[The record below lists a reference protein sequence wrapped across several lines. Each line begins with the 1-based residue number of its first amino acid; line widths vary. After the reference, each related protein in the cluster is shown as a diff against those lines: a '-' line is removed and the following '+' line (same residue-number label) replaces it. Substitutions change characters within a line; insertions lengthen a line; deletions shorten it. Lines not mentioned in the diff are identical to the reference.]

1 MKNKQGIT
9 IAVLIVAIVG
19 LSIGFAAFSNT
30 LTISSSAS
38 VNPTNMMNVVFSS
51 SNSDAET
58 NPIVP
63 TLTPN
68 NVNNFTSTNG
78 EIIESGRTLSNLSA
92 AFTAPGQSVTYN
104 LYVYN
109 DGPYIAYL
117 TDLTMGSITCDAIEQ
132 QNASDNATD
141 TLVAAACEGM
151 SVSVT
156 IGETTLTSSGSLN
169 NQALQANG
177 GYVNASVTISYAEGS
192 SYVDGPMSV
201 TIGDIT
207 FTASSVAG
215 EVATPTEP
223 SEGDDSCVVTNVKSF
238 GSTCTY
244 SDLDSSGGITK
255 GDKVTC
261 GTEGF
266 YVIETPVSDTVKM
279 LAEWNLNVSEPGDI
293 EGLDGVPYSYT
304 YCASTVGYQ
313 DEHVRGTLGEN
324 PSSELL
330 PYTYSLTFEYGG
342 QSMTMPWAYGAVKFD
357 RATTGDYGYW
367 TTGDNHDL
375 NTSVYKQNNN
385 GSYPA
390 YVYDNNATLKTY
402 VDSYVGY
409 LNSALST
416 NATGRLITYE
426 EIEALGCSGNDYTCV
441 NSPATAPAWVYQTS
455 YWSGS
460 ARNSF
465 SVWYVRSNGAFS
477 NDFFDSRGS
486 NGNFGVRPVI
496 EISSSVIH

>member
-9 IAVLIVAIVG
+9 IAALIIAIVG

-30 LTISSSAS
+30 LNISSSAN
-38 VNPTNMMNVVFSS
+38 VNPENTMNVVFSS

-58 NPIVP
+58 DPIVP
-63 TLTPN
+63 SLSPN
-68 NVNNFTSTNG
+68 NVTGFTSTNG
-78 EIIESGRTLSNLSA
+78 TIVESGRTLSNLSA

-109 DGPYIAYL
+109 DGPYVAYL
-117 TDLTMGSITCDAIEQ
+117 TDLTMGSISCDAIPQ
-132 QNASDNATD
+132 QNESDNATD
-141 TLVAAACEGM
+141 SLVEAACRGM

-156 IGETTLTSSGSLN
+156 IGETTLTNSGSLN
-169 NQALQANG
+169 NQSLQANG

-215 EVATPTEP
+215 EVATPSEP
-223 SEGDDSCVVTNVKSF
+223 QEETCTVTNVKSF

-266 YVIETPVSDTVKM
+266 YVIETTVSDTVKM

-313 DEHVRGTLGEN
+313 DEHVRGSLGDE
-324 PSSELL
+324 PDESLL
-330 PYTYSLTFEYGG
+330 PYTYTLNVEFEGEQMSL
-342 QSMTMPWAYGAVKFD
+342 PWAYGLIKFD
-357 RATTGDYGYW
+357 TVTTGDYGYW
-367 TTGDNHDL
+367 APGGSL
-375 NTSVYKQNNN
+375 NTSTYTENTN
-385 GSYPA
+385 GGYPA
-390 YVYDNNATLKTY
+390 YVYDNNATLKTFVDTY
-402 VDSYVGY
+402 VRY

-426 EIEALGCSGNDYTCV
+426 EIEALGCRGNDHTCV
-441 NSPATAPAWVYQTS
+441 DSPATAPAWVYQTS

-460 ARNSF
+460 ADDSN
-465 SVWYVRSNGAFS
+465 SVWSVNSNGYF
-477 NDFFDSRGS
+477 NFGDFDDRG
-486 NGNFGVRPVI
+486 NRYGVRPVI
-496 EISSSVIH
+496 EISSSVIQTS

>member
-9 IAVLIVAIVG
+9 IAALITAILG

-30 LTISSSAS
+30 LNISSSAN
-38 VNPTNMMNVVFSS
+38 VNPENTMNVVFSS

-68 NVNNFTSTNG
+68 NVTNFTSTNG

-109 DGPYIAYL
+109 DGPYVAYL
-117 TDLTMGSITCDAIEQ
+117 RDLTMGSITCDAIPQ
-132 QNASDNATD
+132 QNANDTATES
-141 TLVAAACEGM
+141 LVVEACKGM
-151 SVSVT
+151 NVSVT
-156 IGETTLTSSGSLN
+156 IGTSTLTSSGSLN
-169 NQALQANG
+169 NQSLSANG
-177 GYVNASVTISYAEGS
+177 GYVNSSITISYVEGS
-192 SYVDGPMSV
+192 AYVDGPMSV

-215 EVATPTEP
+215 EVATPSEP
-223 SEGDDSCVVTNVKSF
+223 SEDDDSCVVTNVKSF

-244 SDLDSSGGITK
+244 SDLDSSGGITV

-266 YVIETPVSDTVKM
+266 YVIETPVSNTVKM

-304 YCASTVGYQ
+304 YCESTVGYQ
-313 DEHVRGTLGEN
+313 DSHVRGALDDENSENLHTLNVEYQGQ
-324 PSSELL
+324 PMALSW
-330 PYTYSLTFEYGG
+330 PYGL
-342 QSMTMPWAYGAVKFD
+342 VKFD
-357 RATTGDYGYW
+357 RVTTGDYGYW
-367 TTGDNHDL
+367 TIGDNHNL
-375 NTSVYKQNNN
+375 NTSVYTDNNN
-385 GSYPA
+385 GGYPA
-390 YVYDNNATLKTY
+390 YVYDNNATLKTF
-402 VDSYVGY
+402 VDDYVGY
-409 LNSALST
+409 LNSVIRGA
-416 NATGRLITYE
+416 NATGRLINTRE
-426 EIEALGCSGNDYTCV
+426 LETLGCSLNDYTCS
-441 NSPATAPAWVYQTS
+441 NSIYNWVYQTS
-455 YWSGS
+455 YWTGS
-460 ARNSF
+460 VGDSITVWGVNSDGGLNNYRDFNGRNA
-465 SVWYVRSNGAFS
+465 Y
-477 NDFFDSRGS
+477 
-486 NGNFGVRPVI
+486 GVRPVI

>member
-1 MKNKQGIT
+1 MKNRQGIT
-9 IAVLIVAIVG
+9 IAALIVAIIG

-30 LTISSSAS
+30 LTISSSAN
-38 VNPTNMMNVVFSS
+38 VNPTNTMNVVFSS

-58 NPIVP
+58 DPIVP
-63 TLTPN
+63 TKSPN
-68 NVNNFTSTNG
+68 NVTNFTSTNG
-78 EIIESGRTLSNLSA
+78 TIIESGRTLSNLSA

-109 DGPYIAYL
+109 DGPYVAYL
-117 TDLTMGSITCDAIEQ
+117 TDLNMGSISCDAIPQ
-132 QNASDNATD
+132 QNANDTATD
-141 TLVAAACEGM
+141 SLVDAACEGM
-151 SVSVT
+151 GVSVT

-169 NQALQANG
+169 NQSLQANG

-223 SEGDDSCVVTNVKSF
+223 SEDDDSCVVTDVKSF
-238 GSTCTY
+238 GACTY

-279 LAEWNLNVSEPGDI
+279 LAEWNLNVREEGDI
-293 EGLDGVPYSYT
+293 NGFDGVPYSYT

-313 DEHVRGTLGEN
+313 DSHVRGDLDNEDPNYSENMYTLTVEVEGEQMSQ
-324 PSSELL
+324 PW
-330 PYTYSLTFEYGG
+330 PYGI
-342 QSMTMPWAYGAVKFD
+342 VKFD
-357 RATTGDYGYW
+357 RVTTGDYGYW
-367 TTGDNHDL
+367 TREDNHYL
-375 NTSVYKQNNN
+375 NTSVYTSNNN
-385 GSYPA
+385 GEYPA
-390 YVYDNNATLKTY
+390 YVYDSNATLKTF
-402 VDSYVGY
+402 VDTYVGY
-409 LNSALST
+409 LNSQVSGA
-416 NATGRLITYE
+416 NATGRLINTSE
-426 EIEALGCSGNDYTCV
+426 LEALGCSMNDITCSD
-441 NSPATAPAWVYQTS
+441 SPATAPSWVYQTS
-455 YWSGS
+455 YWTGFANDNDDVWNVGTSGNLTS
-460 ARNSF
+460 D
-465 SVWYVRSNGAFS
+465 
-477 NDFFDSRGS
+477 DFNRGDRY
-486 NGNFGVRPVI
+486 GVRPVI

>member
-9 IAVLIVAIVG
+9 IAVLIIAIVG

-30 LTISSSAS
+30 LNISSSAN
-38 VNPTNMMNVVFSS
+38 VNPENTMNVVFSS

-63 TLTPN
+63 TLNPN
-68 NVNNFTSTNG
+68 NVTGFTSTNG
-78 EIIESGRTLSNLSA
+78 TIVESGRTLSNLSA

-109 DGPYIAYL
+109 DGPYVAYL
-117 TDLTMGSITCDAIEQ
+117 TDLTMGSITCDAIPQ
-132 QNASDNATD
+132 QNESDNATD
-141 TLVAAACEGM
+141 SLVDAACEGM

-169 NQALQANG
+169 NQSLQANG
-177 GYVNASVTISYAEGS
+177 GYVDASVTISYAS
-192 SYVDGPMSV
+192 NASYVDGPMSV
-201 TIGDIT
+201 TIGNIT

-215 EVATPTEP
+215 EVATPSEP
-223 SEGDDSCVVTNVKSF
+223 SEDEETCTVTNVKSF
-238 GSTCTY
+238 GNACTL
-244 SDLDSSGGITK
+244 SQDNDSSGTVTK

-261 GTEGF
+261 GTESF

-293 EGLDGVPYSYT
+293 KGLDGVPYSYT

-313 DEHVRGTLGEN
+313 DEHVRGSLGDE
-324 PSSELL
+324 PDASLL
-330 PYTYSLTFEYGG
+330 PYTYTLNVEFEGEQMSVPWPYG
-342 QSMTMPWAYGAVKFD
+342 TVKFD
-357 RATTGDYGYW
+357 RVTTGDYGYW

-375 NTSVYKQNNN
+375 NSSVYTQNNN

-390 YVYDNNATLKTY
+390 YVYDNHATLKTY

-455 YWSGS
+455 FWSGS
-460 ARNSF
+460 ADYSS
-465 SVWYVRSNGAFS
+465 SVWCVYSYGGMGRSG
-477 NDFFDSRGS
+477 FDYGS
-486 NGNFGVRPVI
+486 SSGVRPVI
-496 EISSSVIH
+496 TISSSVIH